1 VAATTL
7 VDTGPLVALVDRNQS
22 AHGKCLAAHESIPAP
37 LVTTWPCLTEAM
49 YFLEGIGGWR
59 SQKIL
64 WEFIERHGV
73 ELHTPNAAE
82 ADRIRALMEKYSDTP
97 MDLADA
103 SLVASAETR
112 QLRRVFTLD
121 SDFRVYRA
129 NDKETFEM
137 VP

>member
-1 VAATTL
+1 MAATTL
-7 VDTGPLVALVDRNQS
+7 VDTGPLIALVDRNQS
-22 AHGKCLAAHESIPAP
+22 VHRKCVVALESISAP
-37 LVTTWPCLTEAM
+37 LLTTWPCLTEAM

-59 SQKIL
+59 SQKVL

-73 ELHTPNAAE
+73 ELHTPKSNE

-103 SLVASAETR
+103 SLVATAENR

-129 NDKETFEM
+129 SDREPFEV